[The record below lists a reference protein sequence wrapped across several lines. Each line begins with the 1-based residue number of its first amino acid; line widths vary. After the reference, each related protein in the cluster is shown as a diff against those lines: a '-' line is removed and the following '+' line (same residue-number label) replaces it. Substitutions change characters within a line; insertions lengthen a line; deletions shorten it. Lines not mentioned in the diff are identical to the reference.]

1 SGSGETRAVSSS
13 RSSSNVTC
21 AVLRALNASPPEAD
35 VPNVPM
41 RCWGSPPTAVDR
53 LEPSLRYGGIKRKN
67 VNDLLGNY
75 AEGWCEL
82 ETMTIPYESARERAL
97 HFLTQI
103 EYSMQSIASESSAV
117 SSIDRL
123 GRCQRAVFSILPSL
137 TDLAEDL
144 GRECRERG
152 QVLWEMSKVLRHGMG
167 TQLCTAV
174 DELRAERGR
183 TRERVDALLKEVA
196 AAKKRAESMTAVALR
211 AKVVE
216 AELRSRVAE
225 YGDEAAGLRAA
236 NDVLRGKVKGG
247 LQKECQGACPQKEEW
262 CCALAKLLLEYVEGP
277 CFFPRSVTPAVSH
290 ELIGALRVIAAH
302 ASVEGGELTF
312 SGVPARD
319 ILTCPDG
326 RDRAVQTVC
335 SPSCPVEV
343 QTIDHNLIEAVVQT
357 TVPSTRDF
365 SVQVESLTDR
375 SDSETSSPTA
385 SSWSEASSDRG
396 A

>member
-1 SGSGETRAVSSS
+1 
-13 RSSSNVTC
+13 
-21 AVLRALNASPPEAD
+21 
-35 VPNVPM
+35 
-41 RCWGSPPTAVDR
+41 
-53 LEPSLRYGGIKRKN
+53 
-67 VNDLLGNY
+67 
-75 AEGWCEL
+75 
-82 ETMTIPYESARERAL
+82 
-97 HFLTQI
+97 
-103 EYSMQSIASESSAV
+103 
-117 SSIDRL
+117 
-123 GRCQRAVFSILPSL
+123 
-137 TDLAEDL
+137 
-144 GRECRERG
+144 
-152 QVLWEMSKVLRHGMG
+152 
-167 TQLCTAV
+167 
-174 DELRAERGR
+174 
-183 TRERVDALLKEVA
+183 
-196 AAKKRAESMTAVALR
+196 
-211 AKVVE
+211 
-216 AELRSRVAE
+216 
-225 YGDEAAGLRAA
+225 
-236 NDVLRGKVKGG
+236 GKVKGG

-396 A
+396 AVQAEDFEADELFRSDFVRLIDFSLLNAPSSKSTDPVRETLLSHSELHTVIARLYDSLAAQFSTIGGGPRSVSLYVMAFMRRQHGVPSVIMERSLQLRHCRSRVRLL